1 MIKNIGWTLG
11 NDCPCKCKHCY
22 SFSVRQKGK
31 NLTKEIVDKVIEQIE
46 KLNVE
51 TVNLGGNEPIFTN
64 GLDVKKSMLP
74 YILKE
79 LNKRNIKVGIT
90 TAGISLIALKNTYP
104 ECLELLND
112 VDISLD
118 SPFENEHNENR
129 GGDVYKYAIQALEIC
144 KEYNIESGIIMCAM
158 NWNFTKDRIDALLEI
173 AKKYEMFYWITLEDI
188 EAEFGKRNGEESS
201 EIQDYETFMEE
212 EKEYAELMHKGKLKI
227 HEEPEFDETQYYT
240 ANTGNAVELDT
251 YLTNPH
257 NRSVGLARII
267 LYNGI
272 QKHIEQ
278 FFKNPQN
285 KEIFLCSTLHRDNL
299 SSKYVSEFFG
309 LKDSLYVNRRQGRD
323 REVHICRIP
332 REKAMEY
339 LTDMYDKIAVL
350 YGYNPNNKNIPASRQ
365 LQILQEQLEYE
376 EKEKKRLVK
385 AKTIDGKLKGINH
398 KFIPEK
404 ERKVLRL
411 KQRIQKVENSQQG
424 LQQ

>member
-11 NDCPCKCKHCY
+11 NDCPCRCKHCY
-22 SFSVRQKGK
+22 SFSVRQKGQ

-64 GLDVKKSMLP
+64 GLDVKNSMLP

-173 AKKYEMFYWITLEDI
+173 AKKYDSNIRFNLLKPIQPQHFKLVPSKEQVLENYKYLFEKCDTVELSEPILSGLTQNNKVKGCACGIYSMRINSITPDCKIPVSPCVYMHDYRVGDLLKDDIFDIINSEQFKAFKTRKDNYKNIEGCKDCDKADICRGGCFAMAYTYKKCETGEKDLYARDPFCFKDIDI
-188 EAEFGKRNGEESS
+188 ENNINYKKSNKQLVHENYLCTWIGK
-201 EIQDYETFMEE
+201 
-212 EKEYAELMHKGKLKI
+212 
-227 HEEPEFDETQYYT
+227 P
-240 ANTGNAVELDT
+240 
-251 YLTNPH
+251 
-257 NRSVGLARII
+257 
-267 LYNGI
+267 
-272 QKHIEQ
+272 
-278 FFKNPQN
+278 
-285 KEIFLCSTLHRDNL
+285 
-299 SSKYVSEFFG
+299 
-309 LKDSLYVNRRQGRD
+309 
-323 REVHICRIP
+323 
-332 REKAMEY
+332 
-339 LTDMYDKIAVL
+339 
-350 YGYNPNNKNIPASRQ
+350 
-365 LQILQEQLEYE
+365 
-376 EKEKKRLVK
+376 KK
-385 AKTIDGKLKGINH
+385 
-398 KFIPEK
+398 
-404 ERKVLRL
+404 
-411 KQRIQKVENSQQG
+411 
-424 LQQ
+424 

>member
-22 SFSVRQKGK
+22 SFSVRQKGQ

-90 TAGISLIALKNTYP
+90 TAGISLISLKNTYP

-173 AKKYEMFYWITLEDI
+173 AQKYDSNIRFNLLKPIQQQHFKLVPSKEQVLENYKYLFKKCDT
-188 EAEFGKRNGEESS
+188 
-201 EIQDYETFMEE
+201 
-212 EKEYAELMHKGKLKI
+212 
-227 HEEPEFDETQYYT
+227 
-240 ANTGNAVELDT
+240 VELSEPTLSGLVDNEKVKGCACGIYSMRINSIT
-251 YLTNPH
+251 PEGKIPVSPCVYMHDYRVGDLLTDDIFD
-257 NRSVGLARII
+257 II
-267 LYNGI
+267 NSEEFKAFKTRKDNY
-272 QKHIEQ
+272 QKIEG
-278 FFKNPQN
+278 
-285 KEIFLCSTLHRDNL
+285 C
-299 SSKYVSEFFG
+299 
-309 LKDSLYVNRRQGRD
+309 KDCD
-323 REVHICRIP
+323 KADICRGGCFAMAYTYKKCETG
-332 REKAMEY
+332 EKDLYARDPFCFKDINIDNNVNYKKGNKQLVHENY
-339 LTDMYDKIAVL
+339 LCTWIGK
-350 YGYNPNNKNIPASRQ
+350 P
-365 LQILQEQLEYE
+365 
-376 EKEKKRLVK
+376 KK
-385 AKTIDGKLKGINH
+385 
-398 KFIPEK
+398 
-404 ERKVLRL
+404 
-411 KQRIQKVENSQQG
+411 
-424 LQQ
+424 